1 MQEGMSRGGSNGQT
15 DAQKS
20 LLGRAVWELVSTT
33 LAAGA
38 AALTVNA
45 AAAARQ
51 PVITLLSHNPGDPK
65 ETSYQSFLH
74 SYVVHRGSWSDCA
87 SHRVRIEMCLSLDQG
102 HCAAFGVKCNTRRG
116 QAHGLHCLAVCND
129 LSIQMCLSFEGFL
142 MRD

>member
-1 MQEGMSRGGSNGQT
+1 VQEGMSRGGSNGQT
-15 DAQKS
+15 DAQKP

-51 PVITLLSHNPGDPK
+51 PVITHLSHNPGDPK
-65 ETSYQSFLH
+65 ETLYQSFLH

-87 SHRVRIEMCLSLDQG
+87 SHRVRIEMCLSLGPRALCGFWCQ
-102 HCAAFGVKCNTRRG
+102 VQYKQRTSTRPTVLG
-116 QAHGLHCLAVCND
+116 CVQ
-129 LSIQMCLSFEGFL
+129 
-142 MRD
+142 